1 MVSGNRKGS
10 AYSMLDCMSQAD
22 MLFNMR
28 TAETSEWPKIDP
40 IFNGVDMSF
49 NIGTEVTSEW
59 PKIHSI
65 FNV

>member
-1 MVSGNRKGS
+1 
-10 AYSMLDCMSQAD
+10 MLDCIGQANMSS
-22 MLFNMR
+22 NIG
-28 TAETSEWPKIDP
+28 TSETSEWPKIDP
-40 IFNGVDMSF
+40 IFNGFDMSF